1 MVIDT
6 PETKYPDHKCGKV
19 LDYCI
24 YEDTK
29 IFFCIYCKKVT
40 GAAKESQISITVRLE
55 DLDTQMKEYDQEN
68 LKEWI

>member
-1 MVIDT
+1 MAAF
-6 PETKYPDHKCGKV
+6 PETKYPNHKCGKV

-40 GAAKESQISITVRLE
+40 GAAKESAIQITLSLE
-55 DLDTQMKEYDQEN
+55 DDIQMDEYLEKN
-68 LKEWI
+68 LKEWA